1 MQTCQSQMKL
11 DINWKCYHYTRKWMA
26 TLESKNTKLKTENW
40 MENRAIKGKKRQY
53 QNINCQTTQLYCSVL
68 NLLNVTVDIETEK
81 RKREKNAKEKKI
93 QV

>member
-1 MQTCQSQMKL
+1 
-11 DINWKCYHYTRKWMA
+11 
-26 TLESKNTKLKTENW
+26 